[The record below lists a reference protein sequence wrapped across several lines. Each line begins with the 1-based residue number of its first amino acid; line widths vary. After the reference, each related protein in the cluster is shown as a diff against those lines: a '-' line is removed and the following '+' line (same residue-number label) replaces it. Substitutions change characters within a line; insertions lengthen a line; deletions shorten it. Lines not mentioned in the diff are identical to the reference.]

1 MRNSTNR
8 ADTLVTN
15 AQRWWRNVRS
25 FLVWLSTGEALP
37 RTENHLAT
45 PPHRTLVDVARWLL
59 AADQL
64 PPADTLPAGTARAT
78 GGLVRW
84 LLSTET
90 LPKSPSED
98 ATRTGSFG
106 ELARWL
112 LTPEQLPKI
121 DTDAA
126 VSRQR
131 TLTWLFTSEPLPPPT
146 DESTTSKRREV

>member
-1 MRNSTNR
+1 M
-8 ADTLVTN
+8 
-15 AQRWWRNVRS
+15 
-25 FLVWLSTGEALP
+25 WLSTGEALP
-37 RTENHLAT
+37 RTESHLAT
-45 PPHRTLVDVARWLL
+45 PPHRTLMDVARWLL

-84 LLSTET
+84 LLSPET

-106 ELARWL
+106 ALAGWL
-112 LTPEQLPKI
+112 LTQEQLPKI

-126 VSRQR
+126 ASRQQ
-131 TLTWLFTSEPLPPPT
+131 TLKWLFTSEPLPTPT
-146 DESTTSKRREV
+146 QESTTSNGREV